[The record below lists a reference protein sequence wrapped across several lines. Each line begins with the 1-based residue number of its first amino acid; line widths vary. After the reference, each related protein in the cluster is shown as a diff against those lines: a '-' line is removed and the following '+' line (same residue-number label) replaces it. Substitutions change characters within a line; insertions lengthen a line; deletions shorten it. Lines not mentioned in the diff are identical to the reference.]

1 MPRCRFLLVPAVGF
15 LLCSVLSATPP
26 DDLDT
31 RFQKDLKVQTA
42 MHRARLLL
50 GDNQSQKAVEVLEE
64 QLRNVNGNSVY
75 LTLLRDAY
83 RTHVRDLYLAGQ
95 PDRAKRYLDRLC
107 ILDPSAANDPAL
119 RPQKDGP
126 ARNFVQEPLAKEK
139 PPWPNFNPLKLQIPN
154 PFAKKEEPA
163 KPVIQSATVRAV
175 PDQSIVDDP
184 FDRKNQREESGEAS
198 KAALARELLMRGEQ
212 EFKNDRFAEA
222 RVCFEKAYQAD
233 ASSLEVCKEQLAYC
247 ILKGVSEAMDRP
259 GVLPGRLSELQQE
272 VDAAIRLAP
281 TKMMASGQQ
290 LLEQLE
296 RRAGQ
301 NRPPQ
306 IIATATRVNHL
317 GQNKEGWQ
325 VVKTAHFYIFHQQ
338 DAEFGERVA
347 QIAESTRAAMFK
359 KWFGHDGVEWEPICE
374 LVMHPNAASYTQM
387 TSVPGN
393 SPGHSRI
400 ESDPS
405 GRIIARRMDMR
416 MDGPDI
422 LDAVL
427 PHETTHVVLAGMFG
441 NAPVPRWADE
451 GIAVL
456 TEPNEKVEQH
466 RRNLHKHH
474 KDGQL
479 FGLKELMELKDY
491 PQPRKINA
499 FYAQSVALCEFLT
512 AERDTKT
519 LTEFVKDGIRH
530 GYETALQRHYNLTF
544 PQLEE
549 RWTQKVLNN
558 PGRSALK

>member
-1 MPRCRFLLVPAVGF
+1 MSRCQFLLVPAVGF

-50 GDNQSQKAVEVLEE
+50 GDNQAQRAVEVLEE

-75 LTLLRDAY
+75 LTLLRDSYRAY
-83 RTHVRDLYLAGQ
+83 IRDLYLAGQ
-95 PDRAKRYLDRLC
+95 PDQAKRYLDRLC
-107 ILDPSAANDPAL
+107 ILDPGAANDPGL
-119 RPQKDGP
+119 RPQTDGP
-126 ARNFVQEPLAKEK
+126 AKKFAQEPVAEK
-139 PPWPNFNPLKLQIPN
+139 KPLWPSFDRLKLPVPIL
-154 PFAKKEEPA
+154 FAKKEEPA
-163 KPVIQSATVRAV
+163 KPVVQAAV
-175 PDQSIVDDP
+175 ARGVSDQSIVDDP
-184 FDRKNQREESGEAS
+184 FGRKNQREAD
-198 KAALARELLMRGEQ
+198 AANVAQARELLMRGEQ

-222 RVCFEKAYQAD
+222 RVFFERAYQAD
-233 ASSLEVCKEQLAYC
+233 TSCLDVCKEQLAYC
-247 ILKGVSEAMDRP
+247 ILKGVSEAMERP

-272 VDAAIRLAP
+272 VDTAIRLAP

-296 RRAGQ
+296 RRGAQ

-306 IIATATRVNHL
+306 IIVSSDRARHW
-317 GQNKEGWQ
+317 GQNREGWQ
-325 VVKTAHFYIFHQQ
+325 VVETAHFRIFHRQ
-338 DAEFGERVA
+338 DRDFGERVA
-347 QIAESTRAAMFK
+347 QVAESTRAAMFK
-359 KWFGHDGVEWEPICE
+359 KWFGHDGVEWDPICE
-374 LVMHPNAASYTQM
+374 VIMHPDTASYTQM
-387 TSVPGN
+387 TPAPGT
-393 SPGHSRI
+393 SPGHSQI
-400 ESDPS
+400 KFES
-405 GRIIARRMDMR
+405 GRVLSRRMDMR
-416 MDGPDI
+416 VDGPNV
-422 LDAVL
+422 LETVL

-441 NAPVPRWADE
+441 DKLPPRWADE

-456 TEPNEKVEQH
+456 AEPIEKIEEH
-466 RRNLHKHH
+466 RRNLHKHR
-474 KDGQL
+474 QEL
-479 FGLKELMELKDY
+479 FGLKELMELQDY
-491 PQPRKINA
+491 PPPRKVSA

-558 PGRSALK
+558 PNRSAMK